1 MAPCENPIGDCQICR
16 RLGRKQCNT
25 LVPKVTLVEET
36 NESVISCKYKK
47 SGCPKVRKIVLVD
60 TFSILNSRPKLMGGN
75 KICVP
80 MYGAFQA
87 GHF

>member
-47 SGCPKVRKIVLVD
+47 SGCPKVRKI
-60 TFSILNSRPKLMGGN
+60 LNSLPEIMGGN
-75 KICVP
+75 KIYVP
-80 MYGAFQA
+80 MYGAFQT